1 MNLPLLLLFAVL
13 FYFGWSAW
21 RRLPLHDRSFATR
34 GGLALLLIN
43 FLLLLGLVFLPG
55 KFKLLALVPAFLT
68 IGSTIKVLRDARQR
82 LRERIKVDSRF
93 ERAKRV
99 N

>member
-1 MNLPLLLLFAVL
+1 
-13 FYFGWSAW
+13 
-21 RRLPLHDRSFATR
+21 
-34 GGLALLLIN
+34 
-43 FLLLLGLVFLPG
+43 
-55 KFKLLALVPAFLT
+55 VPAFLT

-82 LRERIKVDSRF
+82 LRERIKVESRF

>member
-1 MNLPLLLLFAVL
+1 MSLPLLLLFAVL

-43 FLLLLGLVFLPG
+43 LLLLLGWSSY
-55 KFKLLALVPAFLT
+55 PADSSCSRLCPHSSRSVRRSRSCEMLDNVCVN
-68 IGSTIKVLRDARQR
+68 GSRSSRVLSGQ
-82 LRERIKVDSRF
+82 
-93 ERAKRV
+93 
-99 N
+99 NG